1 MTFRLQKFMYFF
13 FQNKNKE
20 CMKIK
25 LKYLI
30 TKRVKKRTTKIIGN
44 KIEKNERNPFKLSY
58 IF

>member
-20 CMKIK
+20 YMKIK

-30 TKRVKKRTTKIIGN
+30 TKRVKKRTTKRIGN
-44 KIEKNERNPFKLSY
+44 KIEKNERNPFKL
-58 IF
+58 